1 VGKALRTT
9 VAVMLIAAFTLIPR
23 GASAAA
29 AEAVT
34 APVSVQTE
42 GPIRRAAQAIVPA
55 EARLMRQVVATT
67 NESKIFLGLAAGGA
81 MVAGLALLAYG
92 SSSSCKGKPGNT
104 PSGTCERLAL
114 AGGVAVAGGGV
125 TLLLWSLSR

>member
-1 VGKALRTT
+1 MGRILRTT
-9 VAVMLIAAFTLIPR
+9 AAVVLIAAFTLVPR
-23 GASAAA
+23 AASAAA
-29 AEAVT
+29 GESAA
-34 APVSVQTE
+34 APVAVQTE
-42 GPIRRAAQAIVPA
+42 GPIRRAAQAVVPA

-67 NESKIFLGLAAGGA
+67 NESKIFLGLASGGA